1 MAVSNNILLLPPM
14 ELKGDL
20 ASNWQFFKVQ
30 WEDYITTTESAGKNE
45 SIKALL
51 LKTAMGWD
59 CLNVLKSINL
69 SPIES
74 HNSKACLQ
82 ALENYFKS
90 AKYEVYERFKFYT
103 CNQGPNELVDQ
114 CLTRLRHLSQSCNF
128 GVILDSMLRDHLIL
142 GTKDKKAEA
151 HLLKEKNVDLHITIN
166 CWWTS
171 ELAEQQLMKINST
184 TCENVDFS
192 KKKIKV
198 IKKIN
203 KLLVTVH
210 VSFVIKNMSLV
221 KILSS

>member
-1 MAVSNNILLLPPM
+1 M
-14 ELKGDL
+14 
-20 ASNWQFFKVQ
+20 
-30 WEDYITTTESAGKNE
+30 
-45 SIKALL
+45 
-51 LKTAMGWD
+51 
-59 CLNVLKSINL
+59 
-69 SPIES
+69 
-74 HNSKACLQ
+74 
-82 ALENYFKS
+82 
-90 AKYEVYERFKFYT
+90 